1 MFLLTNVKKM
11 ADTLQMKVVFAT
23 HNVSCGNKVSM
34 NGIFRIIGKG
44 KLVLQDEC
52 TINSGK
58 RANPIG
64 GDTRTLFSISQ
75 NAIITVG
82 KKCGISNAAFVSNIG
97 ITLEDNVFIGGG

>member
-1 MFLLTNVKKM
+1 MFLLTNVKKI
-11 ADTLQMKVVFAT
+11 ADTLQMKFVFAT
-23 HNVSCGNKVSM
+23 HNVSCGSKVTM

-64 GDTRTLFSISQ
+64 GDTRTLFSISK

-82 KKCGISNAAFVSNIG
+82 KKCGISNAAFVSNVG
-97 ITLEDNVFIGGG
+97 IH